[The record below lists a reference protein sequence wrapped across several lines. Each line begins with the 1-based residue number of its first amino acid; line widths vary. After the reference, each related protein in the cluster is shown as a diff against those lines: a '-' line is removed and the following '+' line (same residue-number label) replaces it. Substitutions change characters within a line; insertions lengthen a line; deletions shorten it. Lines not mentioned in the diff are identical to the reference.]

1 MTLPM
6 PDVFPPQPTG
16 PVHEP
21 EPDDREP
28 KTRRKLLFWDRS
40 KVFVILAVILF
51 FSVAIKKQ
59 EIPIMT
65 WGDAWRDQVSAKWWV
80 LALGGV
86 EILRQVHLFVCERSA
101 GYNQFWD
108 RKVWGRWEAR
118 MSRLNPWL
126 RYRLARL
133 VRVTAWLSIAL
144 LIFAS
149 IWGVSFLEAVV
160 QAPARLWSNPFGDAG
175 FPWFFQVFFL
185 MFMAVGQFVA
195 IFWFLSKGGVDVYM
209 PGDIR
214 TRFSDVWGQDK
225 VLEKVKENIVF
236 LEKPEEIEG
245 KGGHVPG
252 GVLLWGPPGTG
263 KTLMAEAVA
272 GETGKP
278 YVFVDPGAFTNMFMG
293 VGILKVKSLFRKLR
307 KLSLKYGGVIVF
319 FDEADT
325 LGNRGQLAGGFGN
338 NRASREEHRSVLGG
352 ECCNVLSYVG
362 ESSASRF
369 YHESLERL
377 RLEGASAAATVPRG
391 RGIAQVIM
399 AGMGG
404 GGAGMGTL
412 QALLTEM
419 SGLKKPR
426 GMFSR
431 WLRTFLSMKPKQ
443 PPRYRILV
451 MMATNMPQALDE
463 ALLRPGRI
471 DRMYK
476 VDYPALE
483 GRIRTFQGYFKK
495 VKHVVTDD
503 QVGRLATMSPHASG
517 AMIKDIVNESLIVAI
532 RNGRDT
538 VTWPDV
544 LEAKAFKV
552 HGLADGVA
560 PTELEQHETAIHEA
574 AHAVATY
581 LLRRRDVIDIATIE
595 QRGDVGG
602 FVSWVPVEERKF
614 DWRTELEHDV
624 MVALASL
631 AGERIFFDGDNSV
644 GVGGDLGKST
654 AMVRRMLARSAMGST
669 LTSHVPDPSMGM
681 GSTMDDLS
689 VSQRND
695 FDAKVE
701 AKLQELYDRSY
712 QLMYDNRWFLCAIA
726 HALQAH
732 RTISGEDIDAIYKG
746 TQGPTLD
753 GAAYRESAFLE
764 QYGAYLTAAQEA
776 HRTQGKLTVPLP
788 RFAALPVPA
797 YAHSYGP
804 TPAAGPPA
812 NGPVAAPVPSAW
824 MPTPSPSHQG
834 DLPGSPGHPGR
845 SPASAY
851 PVEEIAPRQLSSDE
865 ADRLS

>member
-1 MTLPM
+1 MTSPLSEIVP
-6 PDVFPPQPTG
+6 PPFPV

-21 EPDDREP
+21 QPDDREP
-28 KTRRKLLFWDRS
+28 RTRRRLLFWDRA
-40 KVFVILAVILF
+40 KIFVILAVVLV

-59 EIPIMT
+59 DIPIMS
-65 WGDAWRDQVSAKWWV
+65 WSEAWRDQLRAKSWI
-80 LALGGV
+80 LAAAGL
-86 EILRQVHLFVCERSA
+86 EAARQLHLFVSERWA
-101 GYNQFWD
+101 GYHQFWE
-108 RKVWGRWEAR
+108 RNVWGRWE
-118 MSRLNPWL
+118 RLIGRLSPWT

-133 VRVTAWLSIAL
+133 VRVSLWVSLAL
-144 LIFAS
+144 VVFSS
-149 IWGVSFLEAVV
+149 IWGVSFLEAIV
-160 QAPARLWSNPFGDAG
+160 QAPSRFWTNPFGDSG

-185 MFMAVGQFVA
+185 LFMAVGQFAA
-195 IFWFLSKGGVDVYM
+195 IFWFLSRGGVDTYM
-209 PGDIR
+209 PGDIK
-214 TRFSDVWGQDK
+214 TRFDDVWGQDK

-245 KGGHVPG
+245 KGGYVPG

-278 YVFVDPGAFTNMFMG
+278 YVFVDPGAFINMFFG
-293 VGILKVKSLFRKLR
+293 VGVLKVKGLFRKLR

-325 LGNRGQLAGGFGN
+325 LGNRGQLAGGFGGG
-338 NRASREEHRSVLGG
+338 RARAAEHRAVLGA
-352 ECCNVLSYVG
+352 ECCNVLSYLG
-362 ESSASRF
+362 ENSAVRF
-369 YHESLERL
+369 YQDAVERV
-377 RLEGASAAATVPRG
+377 RVANAVDEPVKRG
-391 RGIAQVIM
+391 RSIAQVVVG

-404 GGAGMGTL
+404 GAGGMGTL

-426 GMFSR
+426 GFVSR
-431 WLRTFLSMKPKQ
+431 WLRSFLAMRPKQ

-476 VDYPALE
+476 VDYPSLE
-483 GRIRTFQGYFKK
+483 GRIRTFQGYFTK
-495 VKHVVTDD
+495 VKHVVSDE
-503 QVGRLATMSPHASG
+503 QVARLATMSPHASG

-595 QRGDVGG
+595 QRGEVGG
-602 FVSWVPVEERKF
+602 FVSWVPLEERKF

-631 AGERIFFDGDNSV
+631 VGERLFFDGDNSV

-654 AMVRRMLARSAMGST
+654 AMVRRMLARAAMGST

-689 VSQRND
+689 VAQRNE
-695 FDAKVE
+695 FDGAVE
-701 AKLQELYDRSY
+701 AKLRELYERTHA
-712 QLMYDNRWFLCAIA
+712 LMSDNRWFLCAIA
-726 HALQAH
+726 HALQTH
-732 RTISGEDIDAIYKG
+732 RTITGEDIDAIYNG
-746 TQGPTLD
+746 THGPTLD
-753 GAAYRESAFLE
+753 GSVYRTDAFNE
-764 QYGAYLTAAQEA
+764 RFGAYLLAAQEA
-776 HRTQGKLTVPLP
+776 HRTHGSLQAVLP
-788 RFAALPVPA
+788 RFEPVVPLEAPADPVDVAAL
-797 YAHSYGP
+797 
-804 TPAAGPPA
+804 AAPFDAVEPGVGDPPA
-812 NGPVAAPVPSAW
+812 S
-824 MPTPSPSHQG
+824 
-834 DLPGSPGHPGR
+834 
-845 SPASAY
+845 
-851 PVEEIAPRQLSSDE
+851 
-865 ADRLS
+865 